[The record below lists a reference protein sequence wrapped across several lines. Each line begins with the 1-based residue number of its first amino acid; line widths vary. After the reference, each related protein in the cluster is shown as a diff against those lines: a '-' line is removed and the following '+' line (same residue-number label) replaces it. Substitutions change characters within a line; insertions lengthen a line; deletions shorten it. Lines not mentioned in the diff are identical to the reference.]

1 MLPWHGLILE
11 KAERMSFIIP
21 VGIGGLVAFICLIVA
36 FRYLRCKRLI
46 DDLPTSKTQGV
57 FIGLA
62 ELKGTAE
69 SEKPLISYLA
79 EIKCVLYNW
88 HIEESWSR
96 TVMETYTD
104 SKGHTSVR
112 PRRESGMTTV
122 AKGGESAPFFLQDD
136 VGVIRILPEGAKIE
150 DTVTFDK
157 TFTHADAL
165 YFGKGPLQEVPNSD
179 HRRHFQET
187 AIPLHSTLYVM
198 GQARERE
205 DVVAPEIAHDKQAP
219 MFLISTRTEKQ
230 VSAGFGRWYWFWLA
244 LGLVAAVGGIGIA
257 DLLEGFDS
265 ASRWQPYTIA
275 TAGFIIVLGV
285 GWGWTVYNSLVNL
298 RQRVRQAWSEVDVQL
313 KRRND
318 LIPNL
323 VQVVEGYRTH
333 ELETQKL
340 IAELRGQ
347 LTTTLPGVAGP
358 DPRGC
363 AQQLRLIVEKYP
375 ELKAS
380 EVFLKLQQGLSDME
394 QRIALARDYFNQI
407 ATFYDIR
414 LAIIPDRF
422 VAVIARLH
430 PQPLIVATDFERAEV
445 KIKLVS

>member
-1 MLPWHGLILE
+1 
-11 KAERMSFIIP
+11 
-21 VGIGGLVAFICLIVA
+21 
-36 FRYLRCKRLI
+36 
-46 DDLPTSKTQGV
+46 
-57 FIGLA
+57 
-62 ELKGTAE
+62 
-69 SEKPLISYLA
+69 
-79 EIKCVLYNW
+79 
-88 HIEESWSR
+88 
-96 TVMETYTD
+96 
-104 SKGHTSVR
+104 
-112 PRRESGMTTV
+112 
-122 AKGGESAPFFLQDD
+122 
-136 VGVIRILPEGAKIE
+136 
-150 DTVTFDK
+150 
-157 TFTHADAL
+157 
-165 YFGKGPLQEVPNSD
+165 LQEVPNSD
-179 HRRHFQET
+179 HRRYFRET

-230 VSAGFGRWYWFWLA
+230 VSAGFGRWCWFWLA
-244 LGLVAAVGGIGIA
+244 LGLVAAVGGVGIA
-257 DLLEGFDS
+257 DILDRFDS

-275 TAGFIIVLGV
+275 AAGFVVVLGL
-285 GWGWTVYNSLVNL
+285 GWSWTVYNSLVNL

-323 VQVVEGYRTH
+323 VQVVEGYQTH
-333 ELETQKL
+333 ELKTQTL
-340 IAELRGQ
+340 IAELRTQ
-347 LTTTLPGVAGP
+347 LTATLPGVAGP
-358 DPRGC
+358 DPKGC
-363 AQQLRLIVEKYP
+363 AQQVRLIVEKYP

-422 VAVIARLH
+422 VAVTARLH

-445 KIKLVS
+445 KIQLVS

>member
-1 MLPWHGLILE
+1 
-11 KAERMSFIIP
+11 MSHIIP
-21 VGIGGLVAFICLIVA
+21 VVLGGLLAFICLLVA
-36 FRYLRCKRLI
+36 FRFLRRKRLI

-69 SEKPLISYLA
+69 SEKPLTGYLS
-79 EIKCVLYNW
+79 EKKCVQYKW
-88 HIEESWSR
+88 SIEEHWTR
-96 TVMETYTD
+96 IVMD
-104 SKGHTSVR
+104 KNGPHT
-112 PRRESGMTTV
+112 ESGTTTV
-122 AKGGESAPFFLQDD
+122 AEGGESIPFFLQDD
-136 VGVIRILPEGAKIE
+136 AGVIQILPDGAKIE
-150 DTVTFDK
+150 GIETFDK
-157 TFTHADAL
+157 TVTRNDVL
-165 YFGKGPLQEVPNSD
+165 YFGKGPSKEVSNSD
-179 HRRHFQET
+179 HRRDFRET
-187 AIPLHSTLYVM
+187 AIPLHSMLYVM

-205 DVVAPEIAHDKQAP
+205 DIVAPEIAKDKQAP

-230 VSAGFGRWYWFWLA
+230 VSSGLGRWYWFWVA
-244 LGLVAAVGGIGIA
+244 LGLVAAVGGVVIA
-257 DLLEGFDS
+257 DILDKFDS
-265 ASRWQPYTIA
+265 ASRWQPYIIA
-275 TAGFIIVLGV
+275 AAGLIIVLGL
-285 GWGWTVYNSLVNL
+285 GWSWTVYNSLVNL

-318 LIPNL
+318 LIPKL
-323 VQVVEGYRTH
+323 VQAVEGYQTH
-333 ELETQKL
+333 ELETQTL

-347 LTTTLPGVAGP
+347 LAATLPGVAGP
-358 DPRGC
+358 DPKGC
-363 AQQLRLIVEKYP
+363 AQQLRLIAEKYP

-445 KIKLVS
+445 KIQLAS